1 MLPRISTGSDSV
13 TSPAGIAFLVL
24 IEVQVTFDSE
34 VKAELFMN
42 RRGTIVGPEEVK
54 N

>member
-1 MLPRISTGSDSV
+1 MQGERSGQ
-13 TSPAGIAFLVL
+13 AAL